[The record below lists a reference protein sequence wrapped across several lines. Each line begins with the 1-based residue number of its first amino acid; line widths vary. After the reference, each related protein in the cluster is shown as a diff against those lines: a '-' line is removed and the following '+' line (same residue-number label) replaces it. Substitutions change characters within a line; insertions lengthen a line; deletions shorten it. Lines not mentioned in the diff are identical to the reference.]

1 MDGFAFDVEVI
12 RTGRTKSASIQL
24 DGDKIKVSVPN
35 RLSDTRVRELINK
48 KSSWIEG
55 KLKEQSI
62 RKTIKPKE
70 YVSGEIFTY
79 LGRNYRMK
87 VMQGEYSSL
96 KLKGGYL
103 QAVVDQQ
110 SSQKIVKSLLIDWY
124 LEHAEKRLIEKTQ
137 RWEKIIGVDVNTI
150 KVRDYKSRWGSCSVQ
165 GDITYNWRIIQAP
178 HNIIDYV
185 VIHELCHRLEHN
197 HSKKF
202 WKQVEKHH
210 PTWRECREWLKKSY
224 LYF

>member
-48 KSSWIEG
+48 KSSWIEV

-79 LGRNYRMK
+79 NFVNSLRSLDSLSLSPHTK
-87 VMQGEYSSL
+87 SPHQQGLLVFS
-96 KLKGGYL
+96 GG
-103 QAVVDQQ
+103 
-110 SSQKIVKSLLIDWY
+110 
-124 LEHAEKRLIEKTQ
+124 
-137 RWEKIIGVDVNTI
+137 
-150 KVRDYKSRWGSCSVQ
+150 
-165 GDITYNWRIIQAP
+165 GDI
-178 HNIIDYV
+178 
-185 VIHELCHRLEHN
+185 
-197 HSKKF
+197 K
-202 WKQVEKHH
+202 
-210 PTWRECREWLKKSY
+210 
-224 LYF
+224 